1 MTSTFVRCG
10 MAFLLIAILSG
21 PTYAQEKP
29 KGVFAHLQKETVTL
43 YDVGMK
49 SLRRLAL
56 DAAATITATPDMEA
70 ASSVSFKPTV
80 GNIEIVVSVKT

>member
-1 MTSTFVRCG
+1 

-49 SLRRLAL
+49 SLRRVAL
-56 DAAATITATPDMEA
+56 DARSEEHTSELQSPM
-70 ASSVSFKPTV
+70 
-80 GNIEIVVSVKT
+80 